1 MSNNP
6 FTAYSKA
13 DQLFISEFDSLKSG
27 GRLHEKDGF
36 TVELIYEEVKF
47 ENSEP
52 ENTGELLYKT
62 IDKRDLLSSILEK
75 CSTPVTK
82 FMQGHYNTLLNQN
95 KLQDWQSQLEYYRNS
110 ADKVSAEL
118 IGKLPLYE
126 STIKS
131 HFEHIKDSIPVV
143 YNTVITIPLNI
154 KMLGNSAVKNY
165 LDMLYA
171 QLYHVFTEGGFPLIE
186 KNTHPDD
193 FVNAFSDKDNTTVK
207 LKWIA
212 KKKSGNGA
220 NLMVW
225 FFRDIL
231 CGQRRLMIYEDIE
244 PWLFNTFVDLT
255 DNPFKKSNAKKWAK
269 EDRIE
274 SNADK
279 NENIVENV
287 NRILG
292 KILSDKNS

>member
-13 DQLFISEFDSLKSG
+13 YQLFIAKIDMLELRKS
-27 GRLHEKDGF
+27 KDIDDF
-36 TVELIYEEVKF
+36 IIEVLYHVTTIENGINIETGEIIF
-47 ENSEP
+47 ENV
-52 ENTGELLYKT
+52 
-62 IDKRDLLSSILEK
+62 DMRDLLLSILEK

-110 ADKVSAEL
+110 ADEVSAEL
-118 IGKLPLYE
+118 IGRLPLYE
-126 STIKS
+126 STIKL
-131 HFEHIKDSIPVV
+131 HFEYIKNSIPVV
-143 YNTVITIPLNI
+143 YNTVINIPVNV
-154 KMLGNSAVKNY
+154 KMLGNAAVKHY
-165 LDMLYA
+165 LDTLYA
-171 QLYHVFTEGGFPLIE
+171 QLYHVFTEGKFPLIE

-193 FVNAFSDKDNTTVK
+193 FVKAFSDKDNTTVK

-220 NLMVW
+220 SLMVW

-231 CGQRRLMIYEDIE
+231 CGERKLMNYEGIE

-255 DNPFKKSNAKKWAK
+255 DNPFKKSNAKKLAK

-279 NENIVENV
+279 NEDIVENV
-287 NRILG
+287 NQILG
-292 KILSDKNS
+292 KI